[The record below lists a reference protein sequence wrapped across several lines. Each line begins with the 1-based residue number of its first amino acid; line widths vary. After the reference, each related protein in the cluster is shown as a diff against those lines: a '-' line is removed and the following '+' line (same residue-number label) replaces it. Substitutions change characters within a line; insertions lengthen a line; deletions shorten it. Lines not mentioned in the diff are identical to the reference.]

1 MDIIKQIQEMIN
13 SINHNTSMGEFYIGS
28 DNLKE
33 RVKESITRANIDK
46 LIIEN
51 DLFYCHEEE
60 SIYFFQQLKGQVY
73 NELLY
78 RYILSIKNK
87 KTLFKKLVDQCLI
100 KELTFFIQDRKQ
112 TFFDMGKLLNL
123 MIDNGFKIEER
134 EYIKFNNIITE
145 YDSIKYRNFSFR
157 TVQSFKK
164 WLTHYIPCNI
174 DDILVKKQK
183 DKYIVES
190 RYLISIPYRP
200 FSIKRLNIELNRIDT
215 KFHMWDKI
223 YEISDYKEKK
233 LASINSEL
241 KRLNKILVSNT
252 I

>member
-1 MDIIKQIQEMIN
+1 MDIIKQLQEMIN
-13 SINHNTSMGEFYIGS
+13 SIDHNTSMGECYMGL
-28 DNLKE
+28 DNLIE
-33 RVKESITRANIDK
+33 RVKESIVRTNIDK
-46 LIIEN
+46 LTIEN

-78 RYILSIKNK
+78 RYIFSIKNK

-112 TFFDMGKLLNL
+112 TFFDMGKLLKL
-123 MIDNGFKIEER
+123 MIDNGFEIEER

-145 YDSIKYRNFSFR
+145 YDPIKYRNFSFK
-157 TVQSFKK
+157 TVQNFKK
-164 WLTHYIPCNI
+164 WLSHYIPCSI

-190 RYLISIPYRP
+190 RYLISIPYTP
-200 FSIKRLNIELNRIDT
+200 VSIKRLDIELNRIDT
-215 KFHMWDKI
+215 RFHKWEKI
-223 YEISDYKEKK
+223 YEISNYKEKN
-233 LASINSEL
+233 LQ
-241 KRLNKILVSNT
+241 V
-252 I
+252 